1 MVFLICRV
9 DYLCLFIMMKHGFI
23 LDVYMEAILLQYW
36 YIALFPLSF
45 VEWRISTLASWFLI
59 STGYF
64 NFWIAFPIILL
75 SSMSCDH
82 LLYRIGRSAHSSKK
96 IVKFIDNS
104 DFLSDNIKTMNTLW
118 KKHPIKTMLLGKNA
132 FMISVPIVASAGIAK
147 MSYLLFFIY
156 DTAACFLQLFV
167 LLTIWYYLGNWY
179 IIATQYMQYPSIA
192 ITIFVIVLRIVYRR
206 ISKGISGNF
215 QKKAKK
221 V

>member
-1 MVFLICRV
+1 MIFFDMWV
-9 DYLCLFIMMKHGFI
+9 DYLGLFVTIKYSFILFI
-23 LDVYMEAILLQYW
+23 YMEAILLQYW

-64 NFWIAFPIILL
+64 NFRIAFPIILL

-118 KKHPIKTMLLGKNA
+118 ARHPIKTMLLGKNA

-147 MSYLLFFIY
+147 MSYLRFFIY

-167 LLTIWYYLGNWY
+167 LLTIWYYLWCY
-179 IIATQYMQYPSIA
+179 WLIIKSCHMIRIFVMIYSNMSGISYVMITQYYYTRYKQ
-192 ITIFVIVLRIVYRR
+192 
-206 ISKGISGNF
+206 
-215 QKKAKK
+215 
-221 V
+221 